1 MTEFDSDVRA
11 LHTVHPGQR
20 VEVWKGQELR
30 CRGLVE
36 EFVPQL
42 GVVWIREAGIGERK
56 MIATE
61 GCSFRSY

>member
-1 MTEFDSDVRA
+1 MIEFDSDTRA
-11 LHTVHPGQR
+11 LQTMHPGQR
-20 VEVWKGQELR
+20 VEVWDGEVLR

-36 EFVPQL
+36 EHVPQL

-56 MIATE
+56 MITTT

>member
-1 MTEFDSDVRA
+1 MTELDSDVRT
-11 LHTVHPGQR
+11 LCTVHPGQR
-20 VEVWKGQELR
+20 VEVWVGQELR

-61 GCSFRSY
+61 GCTFRSY

>member
-1 MTEFDSDVRA
+1 MIEFDFDVRT
-11 LHTVHPGQR
+11 LRSVHPGQR
-20 VEVWKGQELR
+20 VEVWEGQELR

-36 EFVPQL
+36 EHVPQL

>member
-1 MTEFDSDVRA
+1 MTEFDPDVRA
-11 LHTVHPGQR
+11 LCTVHPGQR
-20 VEVWKGQELR
+20 VEVWTGQELR

-36 EFVPQL
+36 EHVPQL